1 MLLLFILFIVL
12 INQINS
18 FVLNKSIHSSLNT
31 KRINNYSNI
40 KRSDSSTP
48 VQLNEE
54 LEGFFEKAA
63 LTGSERIKQLTI
75 EERAEYAQK
84 GAFLEDEIYL
94 LRDQLADIET
104 KMLNGDIDIDRRV
117 IQDLRDELNALKDDY
132 INLVGAHD
140 LPLYFGKAGSPDSYQ

>member
-1 MLLLFILFIVL
+1 MDDYIYIALFVYINIILL
-12 INQINS
+12 
-18 FVLNKSIHSSLNT
+18 T
-31 KRINNYSNI
+31 TSNI
-40 KRSDSSTP
+40 IS
-48 VQLNEE
+48 
-54 LEGFFEKAA
+54 